1 MSDFPSLRDR
11 NLALIDRIVD
21 ITLKGQVRSKEQV
34 YQILVQ
40 EISPGSG
47 EIFERCLA
55 ERLGTIENQLKTD
68 KDEFKQAKATRSLRA
83 LKTIQGEW
91 ERWQKENRV
100 SNAIASSVQQ
110 IITAEP
116 NNRLLTLLQIIDP
129 NREHP
134 LTLEQ
139 LQQLAKALQQ
149 QMLQIANP
157 DTEQDVQQIIVG
169 IAKGL
174 ASWQRLESDLVSWI
188 YQQRQLGFAGTAEQN
203 GPWALWAK
211 KVNSSFPQALFN
223 TISFNHSIAE
233 FAAKQGNIEQSYL
246 IELAV
251 ILQCLQR
258 GLVAWFDKLI
268 YDSKVGAKL
277 SISTFLTFAA
287 IWSQL
292 ANGFNNSTRSG
303 EILAN
308 SCFQL
313 TLQVLRAFSQRDYFP
328 LYGGVFASFSGEY
341 LRNTLEYL
349 DEPLRRVEGTQAKAR
364 ILTLI
369 GASMRAMGQYD
380 RSINFHQQALE
391 IARKEGDKPCE
402 IANLNHLSRTHV
414 AQKNYEEAIDFSQ
427 RALILSRQ
435 SGDKLGEVNAL
446 ANLGYSE
453 VFKARQLQEVEPEIY
468 ESAVNYLRRGLQLS
482 EQLGDRQSQ
491 ALCYSS
497 LGIAYTILE
506 QPQEA
511 IKYLAN
517 GWQSAQVSGD
527 LYLQGLNLAY
537 LAQAYYST
545 ENLQKAVFAGCLSM
559 YLLEQIGASEWRKPA
574 GLLII
579 LQGQL
584 GDGFE
589 AALKQE
595 RSQIIPIIGVDGYDY
610 IPEILKKY
618 QESMD

>member
-1 MSDFPSLRDR
+1 MSDLPSLRDR

-21 ITLKGQVRSKEQV
+21 ITLKGQIRSKEQV
-34 YQILVQ
+34 YQILIQ

-100 SNAIASSVQQ
+100 DRAIASSVQQ

-169 IAKGL
+169 ITKGL
-174 ASWQRLESDLVSWI
+174 ASWQRLEPDLVSWI

-211 KVNSSFPQALFN
+211 KVNSSFPQSLFN

-233 FAAKQGNIEQSYL
+233 FAAKQGNIEPSYL

-287 IWSQL
+287 IWCQL

-468 ESAVNYLRRGLQLS
+468 ESAVNYLQRGLQLS

-517 GWQSAQVSGD
+517 GWQSAQFSGD

-545 ENLQKAVFAGCLSM
+545 GNLQKAVFAGCLSM

-595 RSQIIPIIGVDGYDY
+595 RAQIIPIIGVDGYDY

>member
-1 MSDFPSLRDR
+1 MSDLPSLRDR
-11 NLALIDRIVD
+11 NLALIDQIVD
-21 ITLKGQVRSKEQV
+21 ITLKGQIRSKEQV
-34 YQILVQ
+34 YQILIQ

-55 ERLGTIENQLKTD
+55 ERLNAIENQLKTD

-169 IAKGL
+169 ITKGL
-174 ASWQRLESDLVSWI
+174 ASWQRLEPDLVSWI

-233 FAAKQGNIEQSYL
+233 FAAQQGNIEQSYL

-258 GLVAWFDKLI
+258 GLVAWFDKLV

-277 SISTFLTFAA
+277 SISTFLTFAV
-287 IWSQL
+287 IWCQL
-292 ANGFNNSTRSG
+292 ANGFNNLTRSG

-313 TLQVLRAFSQRDYFP
+313 TLQVLRAFSQRNYFP

-341 LRNTLEYL
+341 LQNTLEYL

-391 IARKEGDKPCE
+391 VARKEGDKPCE

-435 SGDKLGEVNAL
+435 SGDRLGEVNAL

-468 ESAVNYLRRGLQLS
+468 ESAVNYLQRGLQLS

-559 YLLEQIGASEWRKPA
+559 YLLEQISASEWRKPA

-589 AALKQE
+589 AVLKQE

>member
-1 MSDFPSLRDR
+1 MSESPSLRDR
-11 NLALIDRIVD
+11 NLALIDQIVD
-21 ITLKGQVRSKEQV
+21 ITLKGQIRSKEQV
-34 YQILVQ
+34 YQILIQ

-169 IAKGL
+169 ITKGL
-174 ASWQRLESDLVSWI
+174 ASWQRLEPDLVSWI

-233 FAAKQGNIEQSYL
+233 FAAKQGNIEPSYL

-287 IWSQL
+287 IWCQL

-468 ESAVNYLRRGLQLS
+468 ESAVNYLQRGLQLS

-545 ENLQKAVFAGCLSM
+545 ENLQKAVFAGCLSI

>member
-1 MSDFPSLRDR
+1 MSESPSLRDR
-11 NLALIDRIVD
+11 NLALIDQIVD
-21 ITLKGQVRSKEQV
+21 ITLKGQIRSKEQV
-34 YQILVQ
+34 YQILIQ

-116 NNRLLTLLQIIDP
+116 NNRLLALLQIIDP

-169 IAKGL
+169 ITKGL
-174 ASWQRLESDLVSWI
+174 ASWQRLEPDLVSWI

-233 FAAKQGNIEQSYL
+233 FAAKQGNIEPSYL

-287 IWSQL
+287 IWCQL

-468 ESAVNYLRRGLQLS
+468 ESAVNYLQRGLQLS

-545 ENLQKAVFAGCLSM
+545 ENLQKAVFAGSLSM